1 MFRKDFLWGGAVAA
15 HQIEGG
21 MKDGRGIGVCD
32 VMTGGTKDTP
42 RIITDGIQEGLFY
55 PNHEASDFCHH
66 FKEDIAL
73 MGEMGFRCFRTSI
86 AWNRIYPH
94 GDDALPDEKALQFYD
109 DLFDELHKYGIEP
122 LITLSHFE
130 MPYELTVR
138 YDGWKDRRVIDLF
151 VRFTK
156 TCLTRYKGK
165 VRYWMT
171 FNEINNQAYY
181 LSDISGWTN
190 SGILFSKQENPEYA
204 MYLCAHHEFVAS
216 ALTVIAAHQIDPDN
230 MVGCMVCMDPFYPL
244 TGSPE
249 DIQTS
254 IEVNHNRRFFFS
266 DVQCRGHYPSYAL
279 KLFERKGYDLG
290 MTQEDLQIIEK
301 GKVDY
306 LGFSYYR
313 SYTVSAQSEDML
325 SHIVSNPYL
334 KETQWGWEIDPKGLR
349 ITLEQLNDRYEMPLF
364 IVENGYGAIDVLE
377 DGKVH
382 DPYRVE
388 YLKSHIEQMKLAVD
402 IDGVDLMGYTVWG
415 CIDVVSFTTGEFRK
429 RYGFVYVDRNDDGTG
444 DFSRYI
450 KDSFYWYKKVIASN
464 GEVL

>member
-130 MPYELTVR
+130 MPYELT
-138 YDGWKDRRVIDLF
+138 
-151 VRFTK
+151 
-156 TCLTRYKGK
+156 
-165 VRYWMT
+165 
-171 FNEINNQAYY
+171 
-181 LSDISGWTN
+181 N

-254 IEVNHNRRFFFS
+254 IEVNHNGRFFFS
-266 DVQCRGHYPSYAL
+266 DVQ
-279 KLFERKGYDLG
+279 
-290 MTQEDLQIIEK
+290 
-301 GKVDY
+301 
-306 LGFSYYR
+306 
-313 SYTVSAQSEDML
+313 
-325 SHIVSNPYL
+325 
-334 KETQWGWEIDPKGLR
+334 
-349 ITLEQLNDRYEMPLF
+349 
-364 IVENGYGAIDVLE
+364 
-377 DGKVH
+377 
-382 DPYRVE
+382 
-388 YLKSHIEQMKLAVD
+388 
-402 IDGVDLMGYTVWG
+402 
-415 CIDVVSFTTGEFRK
+415 
-429 RYGFVYVDRNDDGTG
+429 
-444 DFSRYI
+444 
-450 KDSFYWYKKVIASN
+450 
-464 GEVL
+464 